1 MSLMADIRVKNDLG
15 HPLCENLRQGNW
27 LMDCVVGRLRLE
39 PTTMELA
46 NWLDVSLR
54 ARWVGPYGN
63 VANVSI
69 FYVIVVFVY
78 SILLEFIFV
87 W

>member
-46 NWLDVSLR
+46 NWLDVSR
-54 ARWVGPYGN
+54 TGRSAGVPRPAAVERGATAGR
-63 VANVSI
+63 
-69 FYVIVVFVY
+69 
-78 SILLEFIFV
+78 
-87 W
+87 